1 MRSPGERPSVLL
13 VEDQPLISLDLCEI
27 LTQAG
32 YQVIGPANTTA
43 AVRFLLQRNAPCVAI
58 VDVFVRDGTSAEVV
72 RELRRRNVPYLVHSR
87 HPRDEAAASDCGT
100 APWLAKPACSSDLLN
115 LLGNMREPEMTS

>member
-1 MRSPGERPSVLL
+1 MRSPEERPTVLL
-13 VEDQPLISLDLCEI
+13 VEDEALISLELCEI
-27 LTQAG
+27 LTEAG

-43 AVRFLLQRNAPCVAI
+43 GVRFLLRRNAPCVAI
-58 VDVFVRDGTSAEVV
+58 LDVFVRDGTSAEIV

-87 HPRDEAAASDCGT
+87 HPRSEAAASDCGS

-115 LLGNMREPEMTS
+115 LLGNTREPEMTS